1 MARLRP
7 GDRAQESGP
16 GEEDHSL
23 VEEFGERVG
32 RRVGRATRDL
42 PQPHVLAR
50 AVGGWRQLAER
61 VVRWMLDGYQRVN
74 AGDLAAAVAFNAL
87 LAIVP
92 TILLMITVAG
102 LLLRDERLFGD
113 VASATQ
119 WLLPAGLSEDSIQAL
134 IEARQR
140 SGIFAVASLVGF
152 LWVGANF
159 FASLGRSMNRV
170 YEVPDPAP
178 VKQRL
183 RGFCVVVAFAVLFIV
198 TTVAALLPSLFFG
211 DAPAA
216 LPLGIGDWP
225 LVHGIYQALSYVVAV
240 LAAILLFGM
249 LFRVVP
255 NAGQRVDDVL
265 PGTVVIAFLFV
276 GLVQIF
282 PLYLSLVR
290 GFNPIGSAFAF
301 LPLLLVWFYLLAH
314 LLLFGAYINA
324 TYRQFRR
331 CRIGQRASRRSRRRA
346 PRAAT

>member
-1 MARLRP
+1 MAQQGP
-7 GDRAQESGP
+7 GQRAQESPP
-16 GEEDHSL
+16 GVEDHSL
-23 VEEFGERVG
+23 VEGFGERVG
-32 RRVGRATRDL
+32 RRVGQATRDL

-50 AVGGWRQLAER
+50 AVGGWQPLAER

-92 TILLMITVAG
+92 TILLLLTAAG
-102 LLLRDERLFGD
+102 LLLRDDRLFGD
-113 VASATQ
+113 VASATR

-134 IEARQR
+134 VQARRR
-140 SGIFAVASLVGF
+140 SGIFAVASFVGF

-170 YEVPDPAP
+170 YEVPDPPP

-183 RGFCVVVAFAVLFIV
+183 RGFLVVVAFAVLFIV

-211 DAPAA
+211 DAPTA

-225 LVHGIYQALSYVVAV
+225 LVHGLYQVLSYVVAV

-265 PGTVVIAFLFV
+265 PGTVAIALLFV
-276 GLVQIF
+276 ALVQIF

-290 GFNPIGSAFAF
+290 GLNRVGSAFAF

-324 TYRQFRR
+324 TYQQFRR
-331 CRIGQRASRRSRRRA
+331 CRIGHRASRRSRRRA